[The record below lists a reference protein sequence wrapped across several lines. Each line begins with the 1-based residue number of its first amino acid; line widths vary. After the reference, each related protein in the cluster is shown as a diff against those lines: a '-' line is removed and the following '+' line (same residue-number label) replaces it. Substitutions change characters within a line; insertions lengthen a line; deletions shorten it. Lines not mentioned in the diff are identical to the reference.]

1 MILSGTITKCFKARY
16 FIACVASVS
25 VRFRSQEQGTS
36 VKDRTKNGSE
46 MPFTARITTG
56 KVYVIER
63 MFNSVEAW

>member
-25 VRFRSQEQGTS
+25 VRFRNKEQGTKI
-36 VKDRTKNGSE
+36 KDRTKNGSE

-63 MFNSVEAW
+63 IINRVEAW